1 MPDAAGWSG
10 SRVGHSGTRA
20 GASRGSGLSGPTSA
34 SGSIWGSSECTSPR
48 RYRARRSRRTYSCAC
63 TASSR
68 NGEIDV
74 LRGAELTWKLAAVA
88 ALVIATPLS
97 AQKRPHLDVMP
108 PAQNAWADD
117 APWVSSSGL
126 LLDAAMRDLLANG
139 FPARLH
145 YRLERW
151 VSGRWFDD
159 LKAAVEWDVVLKY
172 DVLGKKYQA
181 VRVVDR
187 KSQSLGEY
195 AGVDD
200 AANAVEAAYKVAIP
214 LPKKGQRGYYNLLLD
229 VETLSLTDLDEVQR
243 WLRGELKPAVSGKK
257 NPGTAVGRGIRT
269 LVVRLLGGEKRHYEA
284 RTGTFRP

>member
-1 MPDAAGWSG
+1 MTGRISIVVSLLLALAAP
-10 SRVGHSGTRA
+10 A
-20 GASRGSGLSGPTSA
+20 GAQKVHV
-34 SGSIWGSSECTSPR
+34 
-48 RYRARRSRRTYSCAC
+48 
-63 TASSR
+63 
-68 NGEIDV
+68 DV
-74 LRGAELTWKLAAVA
+74 LA
-88 ALVIATPLS
+88 
-97 AQKRPHLDVMP
+97 P
-108 PAQNAWADD
+108 PQNAWADESPSV
-117 APWVSSSGL
+117 ASGGL
-126 LLDAAMRDLLANG
+126 LADAAMKDLLANG

-159 LKAAVEWDVVLKY
+159 LKAATEWDVILKY
-172 DVLGKKYQA
+172 DVLGKKYQV
-181 VRVVDR
+181 VRVVGG
-187 KSQSLGEY
+187 KPESLGDF

-200 AANAVEAAYKVAIP
+200 AAGAVEAAYKVAIP

-229 VETLSLTDLDEVQR
+229 VETLSLSDLDEVQR